1 MTSKHCVNVNFKG
14 RETSRRKVSEHS
26 HCPCFGIHTLA
37 AAAFVCICFGD
48 KLEDTYWREQHKPF
62 EKNDVYCFQDG
73 LPRDFKQT
81 ILFKKAMISQLRQP
95 FLPWLLRD
103 KASVSFGPNRLQR
116 RSCRRG
122 LGPIGSK
129 EHNLERAVQ
138 GESLSILSCR
148 ETISKK
154 YWKFAPTV
162 SWAWPSISTG
172 FTPSPLKVWAQP
184 LARH

>member
-48 KLEDTYWREQHKPF
+48 KPEDTYWREQHKPF

-81 ILFKKAMISQLRQP
+81 ILFKKALISQLRQP

-103 KASVSFGPNRLQR
+103 KASVQFWTQSTSAKMMQARA
-116 RSCRRG
+116 
-122 LGPIGSK
+122 GSHWFRK
-129 EHNLERAVQ
+129 
-138 GESLSILSCR
+138 STILNEQCR
-148 ETISKK
+148 ERV
-154 YWKFAPTV
+154 FR
-162 SWAWPSISTG
+162 
-172 FTPSPLKVWAQP
+172 F
-184 LARH
+184 

>member
-1 MTSKHCVNVNFKG
+1 MGVIHWRLLRSCAFALAISSKILIGESSTNP
-14 RETSRRKVSEHS
+14 SRRTMCIVSRMGCRGTSNKQYSLRKLSFPSSANHS
-26 HCPCFGIHTLA
+26 FLGFCAT
-37 AAAFVCICFGD
+37 
-48 KLEDTYWREQHKPF
+48 R
-62 EKNDVYCFQDG
+62 
-73 LPRDFKQT
+73 
-81 ILFKKAMISQLRQP
+81 LR
-95 FLPWLLRD
+95 
-103 KASVSFGPNRLQR
+103 SSFGPNRLQR

-148 ETISKK
+148 ETTSKK
-154 YWKFAPTV
+154 YWKFAPTL

>member
-26 HCPCFGIHTLA
+26 PCPCFGIHTLA

-62 EKNDVYCFQDG
+62 EKNDVYCFQHG

-81 ILFKKAMISQLRQP
+81 ILSCPSSANHSFLGFCATRLR
-95 FLPWLLRD
+95 
-103 KASVSFGPNRLQR
+103 SSFGPNRLQR

-148 ETISKK
+148 ETISKN
-154 YWKFAPTV
+154 Y
-162 SWAWPSISTG
+162 
-172 FTPSPLKVWAQP
+172 
-184 LARH
+184 